1 MKILT
6 FTSLFPNVKNPWWGV
21 FVLQRMAHVANRSGN
36 SVTAVAPLPY
46 LPSLLA
52 SSRWGNFAGVPRQE
66 ELGKLRIYHPRYPHL
81 PKISMPLQGFS
92 MFIGSLPLLMR
103 LHREHKFDVIDAHYV
118 YPDGLA
124 AILAGMVLRV
134 PVVVS
139 ARGTDI
145 YCFPSFRLIKP
156 MISWTLRQ
164 AEGIIAVSTFLKE
177 LIVKL
182 GIPAN
187 KVQVIGNGVDPQRF
201 FPTGKS
207 ESRGRLGIPRETKML
222 LAVARLDQVKGL
234 QLLLP
239 AVRQISASQQNIAL
253 YLIGDGPQR
262 QELEK
267 MADRLGLRNQV
278 HFVGVRA
285 NEELKYWYSAADVSC
300 LMSSREG
307 WPNVLLESLACG
319 TPVVASNIEGVRDVI
334 ISEDLGLLVERSPG
348 SIAEGVNGALRK
360 VWCPEKLVSYAR
372 SRTWEL
378 IGREVDEYL
387 SSKVVGLNC

>member
-1 MKILT
+1 
-6 FTSLFPNVKNPWWGV
+6 
-21 FVLQRMAHVANRSGN
+21 
-36 SVTAVAPLPY
+36 
-46 LPSLLA
+46 
-52 SSRWGNFAGVPRQE
+52 
-66 ELGKLRIYHPRYPHL
+66 
-81 PKISMPLQGFS
+81 
-92 MFIGSLPLLMR
+92 
-103 LHREHKFDVIDAHYV
+103 
-118 YPDGLA
+118 
-124 AILAGMVLRV
+124 
-134 PVVVS
+134 
-139 ARGTDI
+139 
-145 YCFPSFRLIKP
+145 